1 MFPEGGFLSNGRENS
16 EMRQRGQESKVRIY
30 LSGSLSQEE
39 SGQAGVSSYARFL
52 QQWLGGV

>member
-30 LSGSLSQEE
+30 LSGSLSGGEW
-39 SGQAGVSSYARFL
+39 AG
-52 QQWLGGV
+52 WGE